1 MTPTATRSDRSRAGP
16 GGRRRTRVRAA
27 VSPLAALVLALNP
40 AVVPLAAQARI
51 LSEVDL
57 ATVARIKPLFAEVL
71 TDVSQTAERPNLAA
85 GDSECIRST
94 MRSLLQIS
102 EELRSYEYLITIEG
116 QLNDSVDDGA
126 LRGVLRFAV
135 ENALKILGTER
146 RRLGDL
152 SEQCSRYALAAG
164 KTRQALQFIEDAE
177 AILKAV
183 QPRL

>member
-1 MTPTATRSDRSRAGP
+1 MTPTATRSERPRAGP
-16 GGRRRTRVRAA
+16 GGPRRQRVRAA
-27 VSPLAALVLALNP
+27 AALGAVLVLAP
-40 AVVPLAAQARI
+40 APAILPGPVQARI
-51 LSEVDL
+51 LSEIDL

-71 TDVSQTAERPNLAA
+71 TDVTQTAERPNLAA

-116 QLNDSVDDGA
+116 ELNDSIDDGA

-152 SEQCSRYALAAG
+152 SEQCARHPVAAG
-164 KTRQALQFIEDAE
+164 KTRQALQFIDDAE